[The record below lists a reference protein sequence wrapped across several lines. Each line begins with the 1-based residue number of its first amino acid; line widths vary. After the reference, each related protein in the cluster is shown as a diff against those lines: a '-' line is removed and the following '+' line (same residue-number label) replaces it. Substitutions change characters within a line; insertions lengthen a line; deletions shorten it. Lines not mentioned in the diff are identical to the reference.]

1 MSSSDVSDVDCRD
14 QVLDFQFEPRKTL
27 KSRSESDW
35 VDYETD
41 EEVEEISSNFRTNL
55 AVSTW
60 CNCGNCTL
68 KPTERELESFD
79 SYELSESGCIIS
91 YVNFA
96 PIILLKENLWTA
108 LVGMHDCESS
118 YLPPNLEER
127 IRYSYSFLQAPKDNV
142 PNKAYRYAAY
152 RQFTWW
158 VHVRLGK
165 SVRRV
170 IPSCVVNKIRDTFPA
185 PDNIYTGFK
194 DGRLVDENELSWGR
208 QCPEDGIQ

>member
-1 MSSSDVSDVDCRD
+1 MLIVEIKFLISS
-14 QVLDFQFEPRKTL
+14 LKTL
-27 KSRSESDW
+27 KSRSESEW

-60 CNCGNCTL
+60 CKCGNCTL

-118 YLPPNLEER
+118 YLPP
-127 IRYSYSFLQAPKDNV
+127 KDNV

-170 IPSCVVNKIRDTFPA
+170 IPSCVVNKIQDTFPP